1 MIIIK
6 SYDDFVNEEARFK
19 DIVIGLGT
27 ILSLGLSK
35 SDAQQLRHFP
45 RALSVIDTC
54 GEYNQYV
61 KQTQLNNKRLL
72 TDRLEDKVK
81 NPAEFINNYIRFLP
95 DRTIVITPDF
105 IKGLDLN
112 LNPDSKEVGFK
123 YTVKF

>member
-1 MIIIK
+1 MRKIS
-6 SYDDFVNEEARFK
+6 SYEDFLLEESTFR
-19 DIVIGLGT
+19 DLVIGLGT

-35 SDAQQLRHFP
+35 ADAQQLRNFP
-45 RALSVIDTC
+45 LALSVIDTC
-54 GEYNQYV
+54 SDYNRYV

-81 NPAEFINNYIRFLP
+81 NPSEFINNYIRFLP